1 MLQDVTTLESAVK
14 RAVNDGAK
22 GVAGNDKV
30 NAANKANARYV
41 TLQTRCQCQDGALVA
56 HASCIRIRAEAIT
69 VHHQPGQGFVPNLDL
84 GQAVRPIRFR
94 LFMRY

>member
-1 MLQDVTTLESAVK
+1 MFQDVTTLESAVK

-41 TLQTRCQCQDGALVA
+41 PLQTRCQDGALVA

-84 GQAVRPIRFR
+84 GQAVRPVRFR
-94 LFMRY
+94 PFTRY